1 MNIQPI
7 HTQIDYQNALKR
19 VEKIFDAKV
28 GTAEGDELEVLGI
41 LVDEY
46 ERMQFPIEAPTPI
59 ESIKFRMEQLGLDQ
73 KNLSD
78 ILGSKS
84 RASEILSAKRSLSLR
99 QVQILHRELGIPAD
113 VLIQETS
120 VQEV

>member
-7 HTQIDYQNALKR
+7 HTQSDYQNALER
-19 VEKIFDAKV
+19 AEKIFDAKT
-28 GTAEGDELEVLGI
+28 GTPEGDELEILGI
-41 LVDEY
+41 LIDEY
-46 ERMQFPIEAPTPI
+46 ERRQFPIEAPTPI

-73 KNLSD
+73 KKLAD

-120 VQEV
+120 VQEI